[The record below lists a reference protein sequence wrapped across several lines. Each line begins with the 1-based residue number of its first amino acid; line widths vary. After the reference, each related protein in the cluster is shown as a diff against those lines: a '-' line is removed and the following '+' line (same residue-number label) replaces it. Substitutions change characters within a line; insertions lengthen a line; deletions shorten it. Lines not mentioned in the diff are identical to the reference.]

1 MRANS
6 CSEISPSPLESI
18 SCTSTCEIERERKQT
33 VQVDHKVQQQLQDA
47 LKTIK
52 MMEKRERK
60 HLSELEAA
68 KDRESM
74 LLARLR
80 IGEENLQK
88 CLTELAQ
95 AKVEIG
101 DLQRQL

>member
-1 MRANS
+1 LFFLVITSQCDSPDVRLWEF
-6 CSEISPSPLESI
+6 CRIHISMWIAPKYV
-18 SCTSTCEIERERKQT
+18 CENFVVFTFQCE
-33 VQVDHKVQQQLQDA
+33 
-47 LKTIK
+47 
-52 MMEKRERK
+52 RERK

-68 KDRESM
+68 KERESM
-74 LLARLR
+74 LLTRLR
-80 IGEENLQK
+80 IGEENLEK